1 MKVKHLSNTA
11 DKNFFKSTPGRRIQ
25 DRALKERVL
34 ALTGAF
40 ETGELFPECF
50 AALGNNFDGQ
60 GISFGVLQWNFGQ
73 NSLQPLLRKMNCTY
87 PGICKEALGFLY
99 TDFERMLN
107 MNSKDQLAWSKSI
120 QYIHVESGKTRWSID
135 TEWTKAFKALGL
147 TDEMICIE
155 TEAAGIVYKNALS
168 LASDY
173 QVSTERG
180 VALMFDIL
188 TQNGKLDKNG
198 AGSRIKDDF
207 RKISNDLSMED
218 KQVEKMKIIA
228 IRRAEVCSSS
238 FSKDVLDRKLT
249 IAQGKGVVHSRFY
262 KLDRDFN
269 ITLKSVQISEA

>member
-1 MKVKHLSNTA
+1 MKTELLYKTA
-11 DKNFFKSTPGRRIQ
+11 DKNSFKSTPGRCIQ
-25 DRALKERVL
+25 DYPLKERVL

-50 AALGNNFDGQ
+50 SALGNNFDGQ

-73 NSLQPLLRKMNCTY
+73 NSLQPLLQKMNCTY
-87 PGICKEALGFLY
+87 PTICKEAFGLLY
-99 TDFERMLN
+99 TDFERMLK
-107 MNSKDQLAWSKSI
+107 MNSKEQLAWSKSI
-120 QYIHVESGKTRWSID
+120 QYIHVKSGKKRWSID
-135 TEWTKAFKALGL
+135 TRWSKAFKALGL

-155 TEAAGIVYKNALS
+155 TEALGTVYKSALS

-173 QVSTERG
+173 GVSTERG

-207 RKISNDLSMED
+207 ESISSDLSLED

-228 IRRAEVCSSS
+228 IRRVEVCSAS

-269 ITLKSVQISEA
+269 ITLKSAT

>member
-1 MKVKHLSNTA
+1 MKTKYSYSTDGINS
-11 DKNFFKSTPGRRIQ
+11 FKSTSGRCIQ
-25 DRALKERVL
+25 SRPLKERVL

-40 ETGELFPECF
+40 ETGEMFPECF

-73 NSLQPLLRKMNCTY
+73 SSLQPLLHKISCTY
-87 PGICKEALGFLY
+87 PDICKEAFGSLY
-99 TDFERMLN
+99 PDFERMLK
-107 MNSKDQLAWSKSI
+107 MNSKEQLAWSKSI
-120 QYIHVESGKTRWSID
+120 QYIHVKSGKTRWSID
-135 TEWTKAFKALGL
+135 PEWSKAFNALGL

-155 TEAAGIVYKNALS
+155 TEAAGTVYKNALS

-173 QVSTERG
+173 EVSSERG

-198 AGSRIKDDF
+198 AGSRIKNDY
-207 RKISNDLSMED
+207 RSISNDLSLED
-218 KQVEKMKIIA
+218 KQVEKMKIIT
-228 IRRAEVCSSS
+228 IRRTEVCSSS

-269 ITLKSVQISEA
+269 ITLRSV